1 MAITWKLS
9 TITITDNSDMT
20 GIKCLGLKAAVDN
33 SAHTVNLDKIFGL
46 TGSFM
51 VIEAKHSQSGNLL
64 QPDAPLR
71 KTWGAHQ

>member
-1 MAITWKLS
+1 MF
-9 TITITDNSDMT
+9 
-20 GIKCLGLKAAVDN
+20 
-33 SAHTVNLDKIFGL
+33 AHLDKVFGP